1 MNQEKKGG
9 RETTCGP
16 MRDASFMKKFQA
28 IFDERDGDCAQM
40 MARMRAMCCGGPEPS
55 EDGEASVE
63 QKTAQPESS

>member
-1 MNQEKKGG
+1 
-9 RETTCGP
+9 